1 VEKTTGRYSKG
12 KTMTLFKQIA
22 LLVSIIFL
30 VLLLIIVLNDLTR
43 TSSFQQGQMQ
53 TTAQDMATM
62 LGIAISNLPEG
73 DDQATLE
80 VLFNAVFDSGYYTQ
94 IELEAVDGQVIHQK
108 SQDLDVAGVPDWF
121 LRLVPLEP
129 ARGTTQ
135 VMKGWTQ
142 LGQLNLVIHPGFAY
156 STMYQALVS
165 ALRWFALSF
174 VISMIL
180 LWLVLRYLLKPLQQ
194 VRAQADAIH
203 LNKFV
208 QQKKIPTT
216 VELKSVVEAMNLMVA
231 KVQSIFDD
239 QEKTLSRY
247 QQLLYRDKLT
257 NLGNRRYLL
266 DQLQQSMSEETS
278 LHGCMAIIKIVDFEQ
293 LRDRHGYEVSDNLIR
308 ILADLLRQTH
318 VDHEAERISRFN
330 EDEFA
335 FLSATD
341 ESAVT
346 GYIRVLFD
354 LFQTLAEKEPNLAEV
369 KLLAGICDLQVG
381 GEIGNILSS
390 IDYCLSQ
397 ANTNGPFS
405 IERQLSANLDLPQG
419 KMQWR
424 SWLESILQ
432 AKQLFLVG
440 QLAMDNEGSPI
451 QRELFIRARNQQ
463 DQIVPASA
471 FMPMA
476 SSLGMSLDIDKEVF
490 RLVTSNQDID
500 RKTPLAINLSA
511 AFFELAEAQEE
522 FDQLLSDCQ
531 QVDTRLCF
539 EASHHVLNQHPVMRA
554 NVSERVR
561 RHQHQFGIDNLDLG
575 QSLQLLQSGQF
586 DYVKINAKTLYGMSR
601 DDMPAGYQAL
611 RTITDTLD
619 IRIIAVAV
627 DSQKVFDELKSLGID
642 LMQGNFL
649 DSPTAI

>member
-1 VEKTTGRYSKG
+1 MS
-12 KTMTLFKQIA
+12 LFKQIA
-22 LLVSIIFL
+22 LLISTVFL

-43 TSSFQQGQMQ
+43 TSSFQQGQLQ
-53 TTAQDMATM
+53 TTAQDMATT
-62 LGIAISNLPEG
+62 LGIAISNLPDGG
-73 DDQATLE
+73 DKATLE

-94 IELEAVDGQVIHQK
+94 IELVAVDGESIHQK
-108 SQDLDVAGVPDWF
+108 SQDLDIAGVPAWF
-121 LRLVPLEP
+121 VRLVPLEP

-142 LGQLNLVIHPGFAY
+142 LGQLNMVIHPGFAY
-156 STMYQALVS
+156 SNMYQALVS
-165 ALRWFALSF
+165 ALRWFALLF
-174 VISMIL
+174 VVSMIL
-180 LWLVLRYLLKPLQQ
+180 LWLVLRYLLAPLQR
-194 VRAQADAIH
+194 VKAQADAICV
-203 LNKFV
+203 NKFV
-208 QQKKIPTT
+208 LQKKIPST
-216 VELKSVVEAMNLMVA
+216 VELKSVVEAMNLMVS
-231 KVQSIFDD
+231 KVQGIFDD
-239 QEKTLSRY
+239 QEKTLSQY

-266 DQLQQSMSEETS
+266 DQLQQSMAEETS
-278 LHGCMAIIKIVDFEQ
+278 VHGCMAIIKIVDFEQ
-293 LRDRHGYEVSDNLIR
+293 LRDHHGYEVSDNLIR

-318 VDHEAERISRFN
+318 VGHDAERISRFN

-354 LFQTLAEKEPNLAEV
+354 LFQKLVRKEPHLGEV
-369 KLLAGICDLQVG
+369 NLLAGICDLQVG

-397 ANTNGPFS
+397 ANTHGPFS
-405 IERQLSANLDLPQG
+405 IEHQLSDNLDLPRG

-424 SWLESILQ
+424 SWLESVLQ

-440 QLAMDNEGSPI
+440 QLVMGNDGSLI

-463 DQIVPASA
+463 DEIVPASA

-476 SSLGMSLDIDKEVF
+476 SSLGMALDIDREVF
-490 RLVTSNQDID
+490 RLVTSNADMD

-511 AFFELAEAQEE
+511 AFFELAEAQDE
-522 FDQLLSDCQ
+522 FDQLLSDCNQ
-531 QVDTRLCF
+531 TDIRLCI
-539 EASHHVLNQHPVMRA
+539 EASHHVLNQHPIMLSK
-554 NVSERVR
+554 VSERVR

-586 DYVKINAKTLYGMSR
+586 DYVKINAKTLYEMSR
-601 DDMPAGYQAL
+601 NDVPAGYQAL

-627 DSQKVFDELKSLGID
+627 DSQKVFDKLKSLGID
-642 LMQGNFL
+642 IMQGNFL

>member
-1 VEKTTGRYSKG
+1 
-12 KTMTLFKQIA
+12 MTLFKQIA
-22 LLVSIIFL
+22 LLISTMFL

-43 TSSFQQGQMQ
+43 TSSFQQGQLQ
-53 TTAQDMATM
+53 TTAQDMATT

-73 DDQATLE
+73 GDQATLE

-94 IELEAVDGQVIHQK
+94 IELVAIDGQVIHQK
-108 SQDLDVAGVPDWF
+108 SQDLDIAGVPDWF

-142 LGQLNLVIHPGFAY
+142 LGQLSLVIHPGFAY

-165 ALRWFALSF
+165 ALRWFVLLF
-174 VISMIL
+174 VASMIL
-180 LWLVLRYLLKPLQQ
+180 LWLVLRYLLKPLQRVQ
-194 VRAQADAIH
+194 AQADAIH
-203 LNKFV
+203 INKFV
-208 QQKKIPTT
+208 QQKEIPTT
-216 VELKSVVEAMNLMVA
+216 VELKSVVKAMNLMVA

-266 DQLQQSMSEETS
+266 DQLQQSLSEETS

-341 ESAVT
+341 ESAVN

-354 LFQTLAEKEPNLAEV
+354 LFQTLTKKEPHLAEV

-397 ANTNGPFS
+397 ANTKGPFS
-405 IERQLSANLDLPQG
+405 IERQLSANLALPRG
-419 KMQWR
+419 KMEWR
-424 SWLESILQ
+424 SWLESVLQ

-440 QLAMDNEGSPI
+440 QLAMGNDGSPL

-463 DQIVPASA
+463 GEIVPASA

-531 QVDTRLCF
+531 RADTFLCI
-539 EASHHVLNQHPVMRA
+539 EASHHVLNQHP
-554 NVSERVR
+554 EC
-561 RHQHQFGIDNLDLG
+561 
-575 QSLQLLQSGQF
+575 
-586 DYVKINAKTLYGMSR
+586 
-601 DDMPAGYQAL
+601 
-611 RTITDTLD
+611 
-619 IRIIAVAV
+619 
-627 DSQKVFDELKSLGID
+627 ELKFPNAFDDININLASITWIWGNRYNCCNPVSLI
-642 LMQGNFL
+642 M
-649 DSPTAI
+649 

>member
-1 VEKTTGRYSKG
+1 
-12 KTMTLFKQIA
+12 MTLFKQIA

-30 VLLLIIVLNDLTR
+30 VLLLIIVLNDLAR

-53 TTAQDMATM
+53 TTAQDMATT

-354 LFQTLAEKEPNLAEV
+354 LFQALAEKEPNLAEV

-397 ANTNGPFS
+397 ANSNGPFS

-440 QLAMDNEGSPI
+440 QLAMDNEGSSI

-490 RLVTSNQDID
+490 RLVTSNQDLD
-500 RKTPLAINLSA
+500 RKIPLAINLSA

-522 FDQLLSDCQ
+522 FDQLLSDSQ
-531 QVDTRLCF
+531 QADTLLCI

-554 NVSERVR
+554 KVSERVR

-586 DYVKINAKTLYGMSR
+586 DYVKINAKTLYEMSR
-601 DDMPAGYQAL
+601 EDTPAGYQAL

-627 DSQKVFDELKSLGID
+627 DSQKVFDELKALGID
-642 LMQGNFL
+642 IMQGNFL

>member
-1 VEKTTGRYSKG
+1 MS
-12 KTMTLFKQIA
+12 LFKQIA
-22 LLVSIIFL
+22 LLISTVFL
-30 VLLLIIVLNDLTR
+30 VLLLIIVLNNLTR
-43 TSSFQQGQMQ
+43 TSSFQQGQLQ
-53 TTAQDMATM
+53 TTAQDMATT
-62 LGIAISNLPEG
+62 LGIAISNLPDGG
-73 DDQATLE
+73 DKTTLE

-94 IELEAVDGQVIHQK
+94 IELVAVDGQSIHQK
-108 SQDLDVAGVPDWF
+108 SQEFDVAGVPDWF
-121 LRLVPLEP
+121 VRLVPLEP

-156 STMYQALVS
+156 SNMYQALMS
-165 ALRWFALSF
+165 ALRWFSLLF
-174 VISMIL
+174 VVSMIL
-180 LWLVLRYLLKPLQQ
+180 LWLVLRYLLAPLQQ
-194 VRAQADAIH
+194 VKAQADAICI
-203 LNKFV
+203 NKFV
-208 QQKKIPTT
+208 LQKKIPSTI
-216 VELKSVVEAMNLMVA
+216 ELKSVVEAMNLMVS
-231 KVQSIFDD
+231 KVQSIFDN
-239 QEKTLSRY
+239 QEQTLSQY

-266 DQLQQSMSEETS
+266 DQLQQSMAEETS
-278 LHGCMAIIKIVDFEQ
+278 VHGCMAIIKIVDFEQ
-293 LRDRHGYEVSDNLIR
+293 LRDHHGYEVSDNLIR

-318 VDHEAERISRFN
+318 VEHDAERISRFN

-354 LFQTLAEKEPNLAEV
+354 LFQKLVQKEPHLGEV

-381 GEIGNILSS
+381 GEAGNILST

-397 ANTNGPFS
+397 ANTHGPFS
-405 IERQLSANLDLPQG
+405 IERQLSDSLDLPQG

-424 SWLESILQ
+424 GWLESVLQ
-432 AKQLFLVG
+432 KKQLFLVG
-440 QLAMDNEGSPI
+440 QLALGNDGSLI

-476 SSLGMSLDIDKEVF
+476 SSLGMALDIDREVF
-490 RLVTSNQDID
+490 RLVTSNQDIN

-522 FDQLLSDCQ
+522 FDQLLSDCKQ
-531 QVDTRLCF
+531 TDTRLCI
-539 EASHHVLNQHPVMRA
+539 EASHHVLNQHPIMLSK
-554 NVSERVR
+554 VSERVR
-561 RHQHQFGIDNLDLG
+561 RNQHQFGIDNLDLG

-586 DYVKINAKTLYGMSR
+586 DYVKINAKTLYEMNR
-601 DDMPAGYQAL
+601 DDVPAGYQAL

-642 LMQGNFL
+642 IMQGNFL